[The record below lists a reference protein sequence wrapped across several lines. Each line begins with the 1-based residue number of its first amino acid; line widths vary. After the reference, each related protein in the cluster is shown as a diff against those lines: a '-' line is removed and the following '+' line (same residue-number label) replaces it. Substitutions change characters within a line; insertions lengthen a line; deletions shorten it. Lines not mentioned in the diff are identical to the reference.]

1 MERVSGRS
9 LTNEGGVSGRSLTN
23 EGGLIR
29 QRSVADKKSQTGK
42 KESFETTSRVN
53 PELRINKLP

>member
-1 MERVSGRS
+1 VILCLKALSEMER
-9 LTNEGGVSGRSLTN
+9 VSGRSLTN